1 MQIRSWVLSTGI
13 SKTWAITT
21 KLLKHNLLKHKIM
34 FLLHTNQELKPCTAL
49 AYLVRFFLMLY
60 HILSP
65 FSFLF
70 KFLILKIRSNTSLS
84 CFNHLKKIVY

>member
-49 AYLVRFFLMLY
+49 AYLV
-60 HILSP
+60 
-65 FSFLF
+65 
-70 KFLILKIRSNTSLS
+70 
-84 CFNHLKKIVY
+84 